1 MLKDKYKKRW
11 ITPLLKKM
19 VKESPVTVLTG
30 ARQVGKTTLLQHEL
44 KNSWQYFSLDNYDVQ
59 GQLQRNPE
67 LILQGHSHI
76 ILDEVQK
83 VPEIFPLIKSAVDGD
98 PEKRFVLSG
107 SANLLLMSNISES
120 LAGRAEFLDLEPMTK
135 AELLNNPPP
144 DIILHLLKDQDLN
157 PGKTEFSDYELEDIV
172 WRGGMPAVLS
182 RQEPDS
188 LVRWRE
194 GFITSYLERD
204 LRQISQTDNLA
215 DFKKLMQLAALRA
228 GTILNQ
234 SDLARDAG
242 LTQPTTH
249 RYLNLL
255 EISRLM
261 MRLPVYRMSRNLRL
275 IKSPKIMWV
284 DSGLAYHL
292 AGFYNTDQIK
302 QSHEWGN
309 MVECFV
315 FGQLKAVASLLTPK
329 PNIYYWRT
337 RKGDEVDLIIEYG
350 NSITA
355 FEIKATTRV
364 RYEDTKSLQLF
375 MNNHSLKSCGILL
388 YNGNE
393 IKKLGDRLFAM
404 PICMLW
410 KEKDKG

>member
-1 MLKDKYKKRW
+1 MLKEQYKRRW
-11 ITPLLKKM
+11 ITPFLKKM
-19 VKESPVTVLTG
+19 VAESPVTVLTG

-67 LILQGHSHI
+67 LILEGHSHI

-83 VPEIFPLIKSAVDGD
+83 VPEIFPLIKSAVDRD
-98 PEKRFVLSG
+98 AKKRFVLSG
-107 SANLLLMSNISES
+107 SANLLLMSTISES
-120 LAGRAEFLDLEPMTK
+120 LAGRAEFLDLDPMTK
-135 AELLNNPPP
+135 AELSDNPPP
-144 DIILHLLKDQDLN
+144 QIIVHLLEGQALN
-157 PGKTEFSDYELEDIV
+157 PGQGEFSEYALDDIV

-204 LRQISQTDNLA
+204 LRQLSQIDNLA
-215 DFKKLMQLAALRA
+215 DFKKLMKLAALRA
-228 GTILNQ
+228 GNILNQ
-234 SDLARDAG
+234 SNLARDAG

-261 MRLPVYRMSRNLRL
+261 MRLPVYRSSRNLRL

-292 AGFYNTDQIK
+292 AGYYNTDQI
-302 QSHEWGN
+302 QQTHEWGN
-309 MVECFV
+309 MLECFV
-315 FGQLKAVASLLTPK
+315 FGQLKAIASLLTPK

-337 RKGDEVDLIIEYG
+337 QKGDEIDLIIEYG

-355 FEIKATTRV
+355 FEIKAASQV
-364 RYEDTKSLQLF
+364 RYEDTRSLQLF
-375 MNNHSLKSCGILL
+375 MTNHSSKSLGIVL
-388 YNGNE
+388 YNGKE

-404 PICMLW
+404 PICVLW
-410 KEKDKG
+410 QEGGE